1 MAKQAPG
8 KMRLP
13 VRYPS
18 VPDRDAG
25 PPRYNE
31 PPILRKEDRMPPG
44 RFQPGDTRA
53 DLRLRVERLLQRKEA
68 ASVDA
73 WNELGPEARTLLV
86 DMLDD
91 EAVRSRETSLHRV
104 IGVIGTLGI
113 HRGIAPLSAIVTDP
127 SAGNVTRASAANA
140 LGRIG
145 EPAALDALTSVV
157 NVKDDMVRRQV
168 AMALGRI
175 ERETVVPH
183 LLELSRDKSPA
194 VAEVA
199 AAAINR
205 WETRLGRVLVG
216 ARKKT
221 TAKATTARRRAR
233 RKRMPAPE
241 R

>member
-1 MAKQAPG
+1 
-8 KMRLP
+8 
-13 VRYPS
+13 
-18 VPDRDAG
+18 
-25 PPRYNE
+25 
-31 PPILRKEDRMPPG
+31 MPAG
-44 RFQPGDTRA
+44 RFRPADTRA
-53 DLRLRVERLLQRKEA
+53 DLRLRVEQLLQRKEA

-73 WNELGPEARTLLV
+73 WNGLGPEARTLLV

-91 EAVRSRETSLHRV
+91 EAIRSREASLHRV

-113 HRGIAPLSAIVTDP
+113 HRAIGPLSAILTDP

-145 EPAALDALTSVV
+145 EPAALDALTAVV
-157 NVKDDMVRRQV
+157 NVKDDMLRRQV
-168 AMALGRI
+168 VMALGRI
-175 ERETVVPH
+175 DRETVVPH

-205 WETRLGRVLVG
+205 WEARLGRGLG
-216 ARKKT
+216 GRRKPAP
-221 TAKATTARRRAR
+221 AKATTARRRAR

>member
-1 MAKQAPG
+1 MAKQSRRT
-8 KMRLP
+8 RLP

-18 VPDRDAG
+18 IPDRESG

-31 PPILRKEDRMPPG
+31 PPISPRADRMPSD

-53 DLRLRVERLLQRKEA
+53 DLRLRIERLLQRKEA
-68 ASVDA
+68 ASIDA
-73 WNELGPEARTLLV
+73 WNELGSDARTLLV

-91 EAVRSRETSLHRV
+91 EAVRSRETSLNRV
-104 IGVIGTLGI
+104 ISVIGTLGI
-113 HRGIAPLSAIVTDP
+113 NRAISPLAAILMDRSA
-127 SAGNVTRASAANA
+127 SAVTRASAANA

-145 EPAALDALTSVV
+145 ESAAIDALISVV
-157 NVKDDMVRRQV
+157 GVKDDMIRRQA

-175 ERETVVPH
+175 EREAVVPH
-183 LLELSRDKSPA
+183 LVELSRDESPA

-199 AAAINR
+199 AAALDV
-205 WETRLGRVLVG
+205 WETRLGRVPG
-216 ARKKT
+216 RARKPAT
-221 TAKATTARRRAR
+221 TKATTAPRRAR